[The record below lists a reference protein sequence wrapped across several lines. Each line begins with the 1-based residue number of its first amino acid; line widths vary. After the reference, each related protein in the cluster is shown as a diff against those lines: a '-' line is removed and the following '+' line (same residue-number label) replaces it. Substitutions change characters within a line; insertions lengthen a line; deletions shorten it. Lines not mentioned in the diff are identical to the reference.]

1 MKIELKDRP
10 DFIPKIEQISID
22 LLEPNEGQYSNIDE
36 NTNRQVGL
44 GRNPRW
50 IRDKRYEAL
59 KKSITDDPEYLLYHP
74 LEIFTLSHIKG
85 KDGKYIVVG
94 GNQRLQACKD
104 LGYSEVP
111 CVVFLPD
118 TPFEKLRAYAIK
130 SNEAYGQN
138 DWDLLSGNEWNT
150 DELTEWGMELD
161 YIEGGSSEWD
171 DMEDTDAGNKEGKG
185 DDESMY
191 SRKIQ
196 PPVYEITGAEPT
208 IAECIDLSPVKR
220 LLEEIEASN
229 VSPEQKEMLRACAYR
244 HAVIH
249 FDQMA
254 EYYAH
259 QKPEMQDLM
268 ENNALVI
275 IDYDKALERGFIEMT
290 SRLQNLIPD
299 AEAGDTSIDDET
311 EVVDAERY
319 ENDETYSPEE

>member
-1 MKIELKDRP
+1 
-10 DFIPKIEQISID
+10 
-22 LLEPNEGQYSNIDE
+22 
-36 NTNRQVGL
+36 
-44 GRNPRW
+44 
-50 IRDKRYEAL
+50 
-59 KKSITDDPEYLLYHP
+59 
-74 LEIFTLSHIKG
+74 
-85 KDGKYIVVG
+85 
-94 GNQRLQACKD
+94 
-104 LGYSEVP
+104 
-111 CVVFLPD
+111 
-118 TPFEKLRAYAIK
+118 
-130 SNEAYGQN
+130 
-138 DWDLLSGNEWNT
+138 
-150 DELTEWGMELD
+150 
-161 YIEGGSSEWD
+161 
-171 DMEDTDAGNKEGKG
+171 
-185 DDESMY
+185 MY

-208 IAECIDLSPVKR
+208 IEECIDLAPVKR

-229 VSPEQKEMLRACAYR
+229 VSDAQKEMLRACAYR